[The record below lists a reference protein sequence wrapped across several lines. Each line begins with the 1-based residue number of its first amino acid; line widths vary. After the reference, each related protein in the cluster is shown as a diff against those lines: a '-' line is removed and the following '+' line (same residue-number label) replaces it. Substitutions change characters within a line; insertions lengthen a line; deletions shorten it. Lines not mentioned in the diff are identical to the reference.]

1 MKNSIFSFL
10 VFFSI
15 SILACNSGNK
25 NDQTQKDNTDTLSNQ
40 NLKLQVYYFHA
51 TNRCATCQSIED
63 NVRKV
68 IENNFKDLV
77 AKGEINFK
85 VLCVDDAANKALAEK
100 YEAAGAA
107 LHLVKYENGKE
118 MDNDLTEFAFTNI
131 HKENGVFLNS
141 LRDTIQYFVK

>member
-1 MKNSIFSFL
+1 MRL
-10 VFFSI
+10 VFLNLLVILSI
-15 SILACNSGNK
+15 SFFACNSGGTE
-25 NDQTQKDNTDTLSNQ
+25 DQNQTDSITTAVNQ

-63 NVRKV
+63 NVKKV
-68 IENNFKDLV
+68 IENNFKDQV

-85 VLCVDDAANKALAEK
+85 VLCVDDDANKPLAEK

-118 MDNDLTEFAFTNI
+118 LDNDLTEFAFFNI
-131 HKENGVFLNS
+131 HKENDVFLNS
-141 LRDTIQYFVK
+141 LRDTMQYFIK